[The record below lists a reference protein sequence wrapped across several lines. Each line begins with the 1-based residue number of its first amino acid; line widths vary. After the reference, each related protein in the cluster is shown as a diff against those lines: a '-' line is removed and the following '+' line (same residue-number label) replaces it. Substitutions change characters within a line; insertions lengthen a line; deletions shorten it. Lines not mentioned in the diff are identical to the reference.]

1 MSGRCF
7 FDTSVLVYTVTE
19 DPRGRIA
26 DGLLAN
32 GGYLSVQ
39 VLNEFAS
46 VARRKLG
53 MSWEEIGASLDAVRT
68 LCQPP
73 IPVSLTT
80 HTTALRLAA
89 RYGYA
94 FYDSVILAAALE
106 AKCDT
111 FYAEDLQDGQ
121 TIEELTIRNPFGTA

>member
-26 DGLLAN
+26 ERLLAHR
-32 GGYLSVQ
+32 GYLRVQ

-46 VARRKLG
+46 VARRKLR

-73 IPVSLTT
+73 IPVSLMT

-89 RYGYA
+89 R
-94 FYDSVILAAALE
+94 DSVILAAALE
-106 AKCDT
+106 AKCDIV
-111 FYAEDLQDGQ
+111 YAEELPDGQ
-121 TIEELTIRNPFGTA
+121 TIEELTIRNPFRTA